1 MSTTTKNKPTIVN
14 RIVGRFPP
22 SVKRM
27 LFGAVLFQ
35 LCLHGQSSTAQ
46 LGQLNKELSL
56 SSTVEALVFPSMWSS
71 TFWGEDREAVKKIEA
86 LMEGTASDEP
96 TFWAE
101 VVGAVPDWLRYASD
115 EMMLNDIR
123 RLVEVIGRCAK

>member
-1 MSTTTKNKPTIVN
+1 MSTTTKKKPTIMN
-14 RIVGRFPP
+14 KIVGRLPP
-22 SVKRM
+22 SAKRM

-35 LCLHGQSSTAQ
+35 LCLHGQSSQAQ

-71 TFWGEDREAVKKIEA
+71 TFWGKDREAVEKIEA
-86 LMEGTASDEP
+86 LMEGKAKDDP
-96 TFWAE
+96 TFWSE

-115 EMMLNDIR
+115 DMMLNDIR
-123 RLVEVIGRCAK
+123 RLVEVINRCTK